1 MTAEAILSNLPS
13 WLAQLLVIASLGALL
28 PLVFRIRHARSHLF
42 YCHLLLA
49 LCLLLP
55 LVQPWRHATVVVHDP
70 ATAAARPNN
79 PPSLAIGSSLPIT
92 WAISWNRILL
102 WMLFSG
108 IGARL
113 IWLGSG
119 LQQIRRYRLAAV
131 PLQAI
136 PQSIVDA
143 RSKVKADAFFCISP
157 SVAGPVTLGFW
168 RPVILLP
175 DKFFSLPEEAQ
186 CGIACHELLHVQRR
200 DWLVMM
206 IEEIAGTLFW
216 FHPAIWFVLSQ
227 ARLARERLV
236 DAEVVRIT
244 AAPESYIHAL
254 LAIAGVRPAADLA
267 PAPLFLRRRHLMQ
280 RMHSLLTEVSMSK
293 FRLVSSYA
301 SMAAILALV
310 GWSASVAFP
319 LIGRAEVRQITQE
332 PSRPAANAPGY
343 LVNRAPISYPPEA
356 LRKRIEGTVV
366 VELTFNATG
375 QIVDS
380 RVLSG
385 AEELRQ
391 SALQTALQGSYSID
405 VARTLQVVVDYKL
418 PPAGQ
423 RGPAPRTAA
432 SPVAAPG
439 DKNTFA
445 EVSGRVMDPSR
456 NLLPGV
462 TMTFTD
468 PVTGRVS
475 VLNTNATGEY
485 RIATLLPGTYRLS
498 AELPGFKTVTYN
510 SVPLAPSQQV
520 RLNFTLEPET
530 GTSQG
535 ATAPPPP
542 PPPSSLPRVR
552 VGGNVA
558 AGNLIQQTKPVFPQE
573 AKDNRIQGVVV
584 LEAEINTEGAVTNLR
599 VISGQ
604 PVFIQ
609 PAIDAVK
616 QWVYKPVMLNGQPVD
631 VVTTVTI
638 NFALTD

>member
-1 MTAEAILSNLPS
+1 MTAEAVLSNLPS

-28 PLVFRIRHARSHLF
+28 PLVFRIRHPRSHLF
-42 YCHLLLA
+42 YCHLVLA
-49 LCLLLP
+49 LCVLLP
-55 LVQPWRHATVVVHDP
+55 LLQPWQHATVVVHNST
-70 ATAAARPNN
+70 TAATRANDPL
-79 PPSLAIGSSLPIT
+79 SLAGNSLPIT
-92 WAISWNRILL
+92 SAILWNRVLL
-102 WMLFSG
+102 WMLLSG
-108 IGARL
+108 MAARL

-131 PLQAI
+131 PLRAI
-136 PQSIVDA
+136 PKSIDDA

-157 SVAGPVTLGFW
+157 NVAGPVTLGFF

-175 DKFFSLPEEAQ
+175 DKFHSLPEEAQ

-206 IEEIAGTLFW
+206 IEEMAGTLFW

-244 AAPESYIHAL
+244 EARESYIHAL
-254 LAIAGVRPAADLA
+254 LAVAGVRPAADLA

-343 LVNRAPISYPPEA
+343 VVNRAPISYPPEA

-385 AEELRQ
+385 PEELRQ

-418 PPAGQ
+418 PPTGQ

-432 SPVAAPG
+432 SPVAAPP
-439 DKNTFA
+439 DKSTFA
-445 EVSGRVMDPSR
+445 EVSGRVVDPSR

-468 PVTGRVS
+468 PVTGRLS
-475 VLNTNATGEY
+475 VLITNATGEY
-485 RIATLLPGTYRLS
+485 RIATLVPGTYRLS

-520 RLNFTLEPET
+520 RLNFTLQPET

-535 ATAPPPP
+535 TAVPPPAPPTPAA
-542 PPPSSLPRVR
+542 RVR
-552 VGGNVA
+552 IGANVA
-558 AGNLIQQTKPVFPQE
+558 AGNLIQQTIPVFPQE

-584 LEAEINTEGAVTNLR
+584 LEAEINTEGTVTDLR
-599 VISGQ
+599 VISGN
-604 PVFIQ
+604 PVFVQ
-609 PAIDAVK
+609 PAIEAVK
-616 QWVYKPVMLNGQPVD
+616 QWVYKPVMLNGQPVE
-631 VVTTVTI
+631 VVTTVSV
-638 NFALTD
+638 NFSLKD